1 MLDLK
6 RTDSYNQNFQRLVQQ
21 LDADLKIR
29 DGEDHEFFA
38 QFNKIDKINYVIV
51 AYEEGEAVGCG
62 AIKKYSDE
70 IIEIKRMY
78 VVPHRRSQ
86 GIASRILKELEF
98 WAKELYF
105 TKCILETGK
114 KQPEAIGLYIKN
126 NYITI
131 PNFGQYEKVDN
142 SICFEKTI

>member
-6 RTDSYNQNFQRLVQQ
+6 RTDSSNQNFQRLVQQ

-62 AIKKYSDE
+62 AIKKYSDQ

>member
-6 RTDSYNQNFQRLVQQ
+6 RTDSSNQNFQKLVQE

-78 VVPHRRSQ
+78 VVPHKRGQ
-86 GIASRILKELEF
+86 GIASRILKELEL

-105 TKCILETGK
+105 KKCILETGK

-142 SICFEKTI
+142 SVCFEKTI

>member
-1 MLDLK
+1 MLNLK
-6 RTDSYNQNFQRLVQQ
+6 RTDSSNQNFQKLVQE

-78 VVPHRRSQ
+78 VVPHKRSQ

-105 TKCILETGK
+105 NKCILETGK

-142 SICFEKTI
+142 SVCFEKTI

>member
-6 RTDSYNQNFQRLVQQ
+6 RTDSSNQNFQKLVQE

-78 VVPHRRSQ
+78 VVPHKRSQ
-86 GIASRILKELEF
+86 GIASRILKELEL

-105 TKCILETGK
+105 KKCILETGK

-142 SICFEKTI
+142 SVCFEKTI

>member
-6 RTDSYNQNFQRLVQQ
+6 RTDSSNQNFQRLVQQ